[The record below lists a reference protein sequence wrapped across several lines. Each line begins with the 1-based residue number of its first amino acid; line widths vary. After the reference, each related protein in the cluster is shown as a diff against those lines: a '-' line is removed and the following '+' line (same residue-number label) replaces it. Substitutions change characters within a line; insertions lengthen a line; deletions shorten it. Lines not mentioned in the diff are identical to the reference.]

1 METSGQDGSRFY
13 QELSRKFTLP
23 EDVDVDSL
31 KSLYSAADGIL
42 TIEAPFKNPPKIG
55 NGPTEIPVNRIASE
69 SEAKQN

>member
-1 METSGQDGSRFY
+1 M
-13 QELSRKFTLP
+13 LP